1 MLLERSLSAPEM
13 LQAIDV
19 PVKRSEGYPGQQ
31 YWIAISLGHE
41 EGGMLTAAKLTKE
54 SSSVGLVTFALLI
67 VDVAGRFF
75 GQAKGTVSGRCAGEE
90 LSTEHG

>member
-1 MLLERSLSAPEM
+1 M

-67 VDVAGRFF
+67 IDVAGRSFE
-75 GQAKGTVSGRCAGEE
+75 QVRDTASGRCAGEE
-90 LSTEHG
+90 LSTEHR

>member
-1 MLLERSLSAPEM
+1 MLLERRLNAPEM
-13 LQAIDV
+13 LQAIGV